1 MSVRRR
7 LSPRLLLAFVALG
20 AVAAA
25 CGGGG
30 LYGRSATATRTPASA
45 TAAVRPAAR
54 PDYAGNETPTPSAT
68 AAPVEAPAPTQAP
81 APSPTPAPPTAPP
94 EPMAASPA
102 GPVSLTVVAR
112 GIRFEQTELTV
123 DAGAQVTLTFD
134 NQDAVSH
141 NVDIVG
147 VAKTDIFAGPGQATI
162 TFTAPPPGTYAYR
175 CDVHPGAMQGTLVV
189 R

>member
-1 MSVRRR
+1 MLDRRR

-20 AVAAA
+20 ALAAA

-30 LYGRSATATRTPASA
+30 LYGGGATATRAPASP
-45 TAAVRPAAR
+45 TAAARSAAR
-54 PDYAGNETPTPSAT
+54 PDYPGTDTPTPPAT
-68 AAPVEAPAPTQAP
+68 PAPVETPAPTQPP
-81 APSPTPAPPTAPP
+81 APSPSPAPPTAPP
-94 EPMAASPA
+94 APTAPPPA
-102 GPVSLTVVAR
+102 GPVSLTILAR
-112 GIRFEQTELTV
+112 GIRFQQTELTV

-134 NQDAVSH
+134 NQDAASH

-147 VAKTDIFAGPGQATI
+147 VARTDIFAGPGQATI